1 MRQRTDLV
9 FAMPEYERRLAEL
22 RARMAARGV
31 DALLVTTPENLFYLT
46 GYETQG
52 LWYFAGLVVP
62 LVGEPFICTRHA
74 EDTVVESDTWIA
86 LSRPF
91 RDDQDS
97 MAVLADACREFGL
110 AGKRVGYER
119 SSYFFRASE
128 QDGLF
133 GRLSGTAFVDCS
145 HIVEDGR
152 VIKSA
157 PEIEMIRRAARASE
171 GGVGA
176 GVAAVR
182 AGASENE
189 VAAEVYRGMLL
200 AGGHY
205 CSMQPFVVSGPRAFV
220 SHATWRDRR
229 IERGDCV
236 FFEIGGTVH
245 RYNAPMMRTIS
256 VGEPGPDLREAEAL
270 VIEAMAAVEAAI
282 KPGVPTGEADAA
294 GRAVIA
300 RNRFGATQYT
310 RVGYGMGIA
319 CTPGWGEGHIID
331 IKPGDTRLFRENMC
345 FHVIPFLQIPGKTAV
360 GISAVVRVTATGC
373 EAIHT
378 LERKLYVVA

>member
-1 MRQRTDLV
+1 MRRRTDLA
-9 FAMPEYERRLAEL
+9 FPMAEYERRLAGL
-22 RARMAARGV
+22 RERMEARGV
-31 DALLVTTPENLFYLT
+31 DAMLVTTPENLHYLT

-62 LVGEPFICTRHA
+62 AAGEPFMSTRAA
-74 EDTVVESDTWIA
+74 EDTVVESDTWIEV
-86 LSRPF
+86 SRPF
-91 RDDQDS
+91 QDNQEP
-97 MAVLADACREFGL
+97 MAVLADALREFGL
-110 AGKRVGYER
+110 ANTRIGYER

-128 QDGLF
+128 QDQLF
-133 GRLSGTAFVDCS
+133 PRCANATFVDCS
-145 HIVEDGR
+145 RIVEEGR
-152 VIKSA
+152 VVKSA

-171 GGVGA
+171 GGVRA

-182 AGASENE
+182 AGATENE
-189 VAAEVYRGMLL
+189 VAAEVYRGMLH

-205 CSMQPFVVSGPRAFV
+205 CSMQPFVVSGSRSFV
-220 SHATWRDRR
+220 SHATWRGRR

-256 VGEPGPDLREAEAL
+256 VGEPGADLREAEKL
-270 VIEAMAAVEAAI
+270 VLEAMAAAEAAI

-294 GRAVIA
+294 ARKVIA

-310 RVGYGMGIA
+310 RVGYGIGTA

-331 IKPGDTRLFRENMC
+331 IKPGDTRPFRENMC
-345 FHVIPFLQIPGKTAV
+345 FHLIPFLQIPGKAAV
-360 GISAVVRVTATGC
+360 GISAAIRVTATGC
-373 EAIHT
+373 ESLHT
-378 LERKLYVVA
+378 LERELFVV